1 MTRASFFFFLFL
13 RCECADESRN
23 VPKRVCWIET
33 LKKFVIQKSIRN
45 RDYLPR
51 AETKT
56 NAFAGKRAVKSTRA
70 QTVYIYKFIMQ
81 RMTLSSISSVSQSQ
95 TRFLF
100 SSSSSSAKRHAKSS
114 SNNIARRNVLVVRGA
129 ASSDENNNNTVEL
142 AAGIGG
148 LVSCCVVGVSLF
160 TLKNT
165 GA

>member
-1 MTRASFFFFLFL
+1 MKI
-13 RCECADESRN
+13 EKN
-23 VPKRVCWIET
+23 VPKRVWNSET
-33 LKKFVIQKSIRN
+33 LNLTLLLVRYKSLSEYLKPGLPSARGNKNKRIRGETRRKKHTRTNSIH
-45 RDYLPR
+45 
-51 AETKT
+51 
-56 NAFAGKRAVKSTRA
+56 
-70 QTVYIYKFIMQ
+70 IYKFIMQ
-81 RMTLSSISSVSQSQ
+81 RMALSSISSVSQSQ

-100 SSSSSSAKRHAKSS
+100 SSSSSSSAKRHAKSS

-142 AAGIGG
+142 VAGIGG